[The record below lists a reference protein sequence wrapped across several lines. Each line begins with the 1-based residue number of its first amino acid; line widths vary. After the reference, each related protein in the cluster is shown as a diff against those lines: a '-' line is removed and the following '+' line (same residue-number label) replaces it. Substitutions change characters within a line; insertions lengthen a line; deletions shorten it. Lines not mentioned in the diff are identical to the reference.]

1 MHLLASLKVRERER
15 EQVRLNQSTEHKIT
29 HTLLYKQ
36 TLESRQTPL
45 SFLLLFLHCIALHF
59 RFLLSF
65 LGRSLSLTFLSLFT
79 HFDFFKV
86 LRSFFFVPR
95 RNPKHH
101 KWHLLLHKP
110 LIFPES
116 VNLDKMF
123 AHKMVP

>member
-1 MHLLASLKVRERER
+1 MYLLASLKVRERER
-15 EQVRLNQSTEHKIT
+15 EQVRLNQSTEHNT
-29 HTLLYKQ
+29 TQHTLNIIQ
-36 TLESRQTPL
+36 TNPRYTHL
-45 SFLLLFLHCIALHF
+45 SHFSFSFALHF
-59 RFLLSF
+59 RFVLSF
-65 LGRSLSLTFLSLFT
+65 LDTSLSLTFLSLFT

-86 LRSFFFVPR
+86 LRSLFVPR
-95 RNPKHH
+95 RKPKLH